1 MRRFRRPNHSL
12 GAALALGAVL
22 AAHALCWTVLPTSE
36 ARPAGIWSD
45 GSRQSAVGSR
55 SQERLPS
62 APRSASL
69 RSTPPPPDGVADG
82 RALANRL
89 PTADTRLPFLLVH
102 SAPSGWAYP
111 LECCSNQDCREV
123 ADADVFEGPD
133 GYVIRAT
140 GEVVPYD
147 DARVKDSPDGRFH
160 WCALGDGLSGPGE
173 TSTICLFVPPR
184 GF

>member
-1 MRRFRRPNHSL
+1 MNRTPKTPNHSL

-22 AAHALCWTVLPTSE
+22 AAHALCWTVLLTGE
-36 ARPAGIWSD
+36 ARP
-45 GSRQSAVGSR
+45 
-55 SQERLPS
+55 
-62 APRSASL
+62 
-69 RSTPPPPDGVADG
+69 
-82 RALANRL
+82 
-89 PTADTRLPFLLVH
+89 H

-133 GYVIRAT
+133 GYRLVAS
-140 GEVVPYD
+140 GEVVPYA

-160 WCALGDGLSGPGE
+160 WCSTGGSDTGR
-173 TSTICLFVPPR
+173 TICLFVPPR